1 MALKVK
7 AVEKLALPKSFPS
20 ISQALSKH
28 IASSNS
34 HFEYANTMPTP
45 CLHYANPHI
54 ITTWQSLNKSDCH
67 IEWQL
72 FFIFFVFYF
81 FVCNYFTIFA
91 DIYWKY

>member
-7 AVEKLALPKSFPS
+7 AVEQFALPKSFPS

-45 CLHYANPHI
+45 CLHYANTQQI
-54 ITTWQSLNKSDCH
+54 IT
-67 IEWQL
+67 
-72 FFIFFVFYF
+72 
-81 FVCNYFTIFA
+81 
-91 DIYWKY
+91 